1 MTFKAELKFGDS
13 NHRYTIVECDYEFT
27 QEIDA
32 TGKPSARPR
41 GGVISVT
48 VETMSDPEMIQ
59 WMVATGN
66 VRSGEIIFYKDDS
79 AQKKLKTLAF
89 KEAICISLHEHF
101 TRDTE
106 TPMLTRIRFV
116 AKEISLDGVDY
127 SAQWTNF

>member
-13 NHRYTIVECDYEFT
+13 NHCYTIVECDYEFT
-27 QEIDA
+27 QEIDS
-32 TGKPSARPR
+32 TGKPCAKPR
-41 GGVISVT
+41 GGVVRVI

-66 VRSGEIIFYKDDS
+66 VRSGEITFYKDDS
-79 AQKKLKTLAF
+79 AQKKLKTLSF
-89 KEAICISLHEHF
+89 KEAICISLHEKF

-106 TPMLTRIRFV
+106 TPMLTSISFV